1 MSAPGAVILDPL
13 GPRLSAEERAFF
25 RAVDPFGFILFAR
38 NIEDAAQL
46 RALCAELRDCVGRD
60 APITIDQEGGRV
72 QRLHPPLAHEWP
84 PALDQIER
92 AGQDAGVAMYL
103 RARIIAHDLRA
114 LGIDSNCAPLAD
126 VIGPHTHPF
135 LRNRCYGD
143 APGQVALLAR
153 AVADGLMAGGVLP
166 VLKHIPGHGR
176 AVVDSHETLPMVE
189 AEAETL
195 QQVDFPP
202 FRALSDLPMAMTA
215 HVVYRA
221 LDDLPATLSPV
232 VMAIIRDDIGFDGL
246 IMSDDISMKAL
257 SGAPADLGRATL
269 AAGCDVVLHCNGAL
283 DEKRAVA
290 AAAGRL
296 SGAALRRA
304 EAVTAA
310 RRTPDDVDI
319 SALTAQLETL
329 GNGRRHG

>member
-1 MSAPGAVILDPL
+1 MSGPGAVILDPV
-13 GPRLSAEERAFF
+13 GPRLSAQERTFF
-25 RAVDPFGFILFAR
+25 READPFGFILFAR

-60 APITIDQEGGRV
+60 ALITIDQEGGRV
-72 QRLHPPLAHEWP
+72 QRLRPPLARDWP
-84 PALDQIER
+84 PALDQVER
-92 AGQDAGVAMYL
+92 AGQDAGVVMYL
-103 RARIIAHDLRA
+103 RARIIAHELRD

-126 VIGPHTHPF
+126 VIAPGTHPF

-153 AVADGLMAGGVLP
+153 AVADGLMAGGVVP

-176 AVVDSHETLPMVE
+176 AVVDSHLDLPLVG
-189 AEAETL
+189 ADAETL
-195 QQVDFPP
+195 EQVDFAP

-221 LDDLPATLSPV
+221 FDDLPATLSPL
-232 VMAIIRDDIGFDGL
+232 VMARIRRDIGFDGL

-257 SGAPADLGRATL
+257 SGAPADLGRAAI

-290 AAAGRL
+290 AAAGPL
-296 SGAALRRA
+296 KGAGLRRA
-304 EAVTAA
+304 DAAIAA
-310 RRTPDDVDI
+310 RRAPDDVDI
-319 SALTAQLETL
+319 GALTAQLETL
-329 GNGRRHG
+329 GNGRGHG